1 MRGEVLSLG
10 WTRVRVRRERPTAVA
25 LAIALC
31 VTMLVVYVLTL
42 DLKGP
47 DVVESMAAAPRVTR
61 EIDFEPLEG
70 WCVVMAICESPQ
82 QARLMASAW
91 VGRGAAGYVAEL
103 EDGWA
108 VVGAVY
114 DGEKEARR
122 VAKRLY
128 DDEGIPAEATRLSA
142 EGVRLRITA
151 PQAQIEAVAGADAL
165 LREQTR
171 QMGEAALQLD
181 RGDMSADAA
190 RTLCALSAREARE
203 AGQRLAAIP
212 GAAENGLCSGLIERL
227 NALAGAL
234 DAVSN
239 GGASAGAALSGM
251 LRCAQAENFIGQWRL
266 LKGLKG

>member
-1 MRGEVLSLG
+1 MG

-70 WCVVMAICESPQ
+70 WCVVMATCDSPQ

-114 DGEKEARR
+114 DGEKEAGR
-122 VAKRLY
+122 VAKRLN
-128 DDEGIPAEATRLSA
+128 DDEGIPAETVRLSA

-165 LREQTR
+165 LRDQTR
-171 QMGEAALQLD
+171 QLGEAALQLD
-181 RGDMSADAA
+181 RSDMSADAA

-203 AGQRLAAIP
+203 AAQRLNEIP
-212 GAAENGLCSGLIERL
+212 GAAENGLCSGLIERV

-234 DAVSN
+234 EAVSD

-251 LRCAQAENFIGQWRL
+251 LRCAQAECFIGQWRL
-266 LKGLKG
+266 QKGLKGKM

>member
-122 VAKRLY
+122 VAKRLN

-171 QMGEAALQLD
+171 QLGEAALQLD

-190 RTLCALSAREARE
+190 
-203 AGQRLAAIP
+203 
-212 GAAENGLCSGLIERL
+212 
-227 NALAGAL
+227 
-234 DAVSN
+234 
-239 GGASAGAALSGM
+239 
-251 LRCAQAENFIGQWRL
+251 
-266 LKGLKG
+266 